1 MTGLCTG
8 RVAVVTG
15 AGRGLGRA
23 HALALAAE
31 GARVVVN
38 DLGVGLDGTGG
49 TSGPAGRVVDE
60 IRALGG
66 EAVAHGGDIATSQGA
81 ASLVATA
88 LAAYG
93 RLDTLVNNAGFL
105 RDRMLVNLDEDDWDA
120 VVRVHLK
127 GHFLPLR
134 HAAAHWRAEAK
145 AGRTPEARVV
155 NTASGAGLLG
165 SVGQGNY
172 SAAKAG
178 VVGLTLVAAAELSRY
193 GVQVNAIAPAAR
205 TRMTERAFAE
215 AMAAPEDGGF
225 DAMAP
230 QNVSPLVVWL
240 GSGAC
245 AGVTGRVF
253 EAEGGRITVMEG
265 WRPGPTADKGARLT
279 PAEAGATALELL
291 AGAEPPQPVY
301 GALQARPPGSPCRAG
316 GAPPRPAD
324 PANLC
329 GQRTSPE

>member
-1 MTGLCTG
+1 MTGICAG

-31 GARVVVN
+31 GAHVVVN
-38 DLGVGLDGTGG
+38 DLGVAADGAGA
-49 TSGPAGRVVDE
+49 SAGPAQRVVDE
-60 IRALGG
+60 IRAHGG
-66 EAVAHGGDIATSQGA
+66 RAVAHGGDITTTGGA

-88 LAAYG
+88 LDTFG

-105 RDRMLVNLDEDDWDA
+105 RDRMLVNLGEDDWDA
-120 VVRVHLK
+120 VIRVHLK

-145 AGRTPEARVV
+145 SGRAPAARVV

-178 VVGLTLVAAAELSRY
+178 ILGLTLVAAAEMARY

-205 TRMTERAFAE
+205 TRMTERTFA
-215 AMAAPEDGGF
+215 ATMAAPADGTF

-230 QNVSPLVVWL
+230 ENVSPLVVWL
-240 GSGAC
+240 SSADS

-265 WRPGPTADKGARLT
+265 WRPGPTEDPGSRWT
-279 PAEAGATALELL
+279 PAGAGEAARRLL
-291 AGAEPPQPVY
+291 AAAEKPGPVY
-301 GALQARPPGSPCRAG
+301 GAR
-316 GAPPRPAD
+316 
-324 PANLC
+324 
-329 GQRTSPE
+329 